1 MRIALTGGIGS
12 GKNYIA
18 TLFEE
23 LGFYSI
29 DLDLISK
36 TIYTKNSEVYNHI
49 VEAFSDDNILD
60 AEGEINRKALKDII
74 FKSDDKRLLLESV
87 AHKYIMAEDRRLAN
101 KIKSKDSKAIIIT
114 HAALL
119 IDAGF
124 YKGYD
129 LTILIYTDIETQ
141 INRVSSRDNLPVD
154 TIKKIINTQM
164 PYEEKLK
171 YADMV
176 IDNNSSD
183 DKDIREEVAR
193 VFKLIKLIEHGSKHS
208 DKIV

>member
-23 LGFYSI
+23 LGCYTI
-29 DLDLISK
+29 DLDQISK
-36 TIYTKNSEVYNHI
+36 TIYTKDSEVYNHI
-49 VEAFSDDNILD
+49 VEAFSDYNILD
-60 AEGEINRKALKDII
+60 ANYEIDRKALKDII
-74 FKSDDKRLLLESV
+74 FKSDEKRELLESI
-87 AHKYIMAEDRRLAN
+87 AHKYIMAEDRRLAR

-141 INRVSSRDNLPVD
+141 IKRVVSRDNLPVD
-154 TIKKIINTQM
+154 IIKNIIAAQL

-171 YADMV
+171 CADMV

-183 DKDIREEVAR
+183 DKDIRDEVAR
-193 VFKLIKLIEHGSKHS
+193 VFRVIKLIEHGSKHS

>member
-18 TLFEE
+18 DLFEE
-23 LGFYSI
+23 LGCYSI
-29 DLDLISK
+29 DLDVISK
-36 TIYTKNSEVYNHI
+36 TIYTKDSEVYKDI
-49 VEAFSDDNILD
+49 VEAFNGYNVLD
-60 AEGEINRKALKDII
+60 ENNEIDRKVLKDIV
-74 FKSDDKRLLLESV
+74 FKSDEKRLLLESIT
-87 AHKYIMAEDRRLAN
+87 HKYIMAEDRRLAN
-101 KIKSKDSKAIIIT
+101 KIKSTDSKAIIIT
-114 HAALL
+114 HAAVL
-119 IDAGF
+119 IESGF

-141 INRVSSRDNLPVD
+141 IKRVSSRDNLSVD
-154 TIKKIINTQM
+154 VIKKIINAQM

-171 YADMV
+171 YANMV

-183 DKDIREEVAR
+183 DKDIRAEVAR

-208 DKIV
+208 DKTV